1 MDSIVEQVNR
11 NAKSEQDARN
21 MFAVLGMNRNMRRKI
36 ARVNGTA
43 KIPGVNKPFVKPRI
57 DNNH

>member
-1 MDSIVEQVNR
+1 MDSIVDQIKDKAR
-11 NAKSEQDARN
+11 SEEDARN

-36 ARVNGTA
+36 ARVNRTA